1 MKMSELKELTT
12 PELQETLETITLNY
26 ERDKINHA
34 VSSLESPAKLRQ
46 SRRTIARIKT
56 VLAMRTSETNN

>member
-12 PELQETLETITLNY
+12 SELNERLETLTKNY
-26 ERDKINHA
+26 EQDKINHA

-46 SRRTIARIKT
+46 MRRTIARIKT
-56 VLAMRTSETNN
+56 VLVMRQSENQ

>member
-12 PELQETLETITLNY
+12 SELNETLETMIRQY
-26 ERDKINHA
+26 EQDKINHA
-34 VSSLESPAKLRQ
+34 VSSLESPAKLRT

-56 VLAMRTSETNN
+56 VLAMRASEPNN

>member
-12 PELQETLETITLNY
+12 SELNERLETLIKNY
-26 ERDKINHA
+26 EQDKINHA

-46 SRRTIARIKT
+46 MRRTIARIKT
-56 VLAMRTSETNN
+56 VLVMRQSENQ